1 MTQDEFFFEAAAAV
15 NSTPCGGRRCPGKL
29 SADAGPEKT
38 PQAWGLTTDA
48 DVSNSGS
55 WTSAVEAQAS
65 LAPGEG
71 PILAC
76 RRPLLCSHEAL
87 LLLLRMPEG

>member
-1 MTQDEFFFEAAAAV
+1 MPQGSSQPMPDQ
-15 NSTPCGGRRCPGKL
+15 
-29 SADAGPEKT
+29 EKT

-76 RRPLLCSHEAL
+76 RRPLLCAHMKLCSFF
-87 LLLLRMPEG
+87 